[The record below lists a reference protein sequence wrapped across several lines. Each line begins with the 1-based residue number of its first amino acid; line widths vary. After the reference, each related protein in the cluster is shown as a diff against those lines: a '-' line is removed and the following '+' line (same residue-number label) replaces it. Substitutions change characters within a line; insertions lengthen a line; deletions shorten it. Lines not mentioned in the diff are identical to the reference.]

1 MLDKNIN
8 LFLVSEVDSI
18 INPRMHLLAHTA
30 LHTPLDSCNYR
41 LNENN
46 AILAFQTAYPVVHT
60 FVDILLDPIL
70 EPTTKIVKVGGERG

>member
-18 INPRMHLLAHTA
+18 INPTVHLLVHTL

-41 LNENN
+41 LNENY
-46 AILAFQTAYPVVHT
+46 AILAFQTAYPVLHT
-60 FVDILLDPIL
+60 FVDIPLDPIL
-70 EPTTKIVKVGGERG
+70 EQITKIVKVGRERG